1 MMHIL
6 EYITDDGASPFARW
20 FGRLNAPAALKVR
33 RAVAELEMGNW
44 SNTKTVGGSVR
55 ERVIDFGPGYR
66 VYFGRDGEELVI
78 LLGGGTKKR
87 QQKDIDAAKE
97 LWSHFKKGKAT
108 RQVAMA
114 LTREFKESILKRA
127 QEDSA
132 FREGL
137 LTEALECFLAGDLAT
152 GKLLLRDYINATIG
166 FQTLSKLMRK
176 KDSSLQRMLGPT
188 GNPAADN
195 LFTITRLLQN
205 REGVELKVV
214 SQRTRKRT
222 KVHAA

>member
-1 MMHIL
+1 
-6 EYITDDGASPFARW
+6 
-20 FGRLNAPAALKVR
+20 
-33 RAVAELEMGNW
+33 MGNW
-44 SNTKTVGGSVR
+44 SSTKTVGGGVR
-55 ERVIDFGPGYR
+55 ERFIDFGPGYR

-78 LLGGGTKKR
+78 LLGGGTKER
-87 QQKDIDAAKE
+87 QPHRCCEGTVEPFQN
-97 LWSHFKKGKAT
+97 GKAT

-114 LTREFKESILKRA
+114 LTREFKETILKRA

-176 KDSSLQRMLGPT
+176 KDSSLKRMLGPD

-195 LFTITRLLQN
+195 LFAITRLLQN

>member
-1 MMHIL
+1 
-6 EYITDDGASPFARW
+6 
-20 FGRLNAPAALKVR
+20 VR
-33 RAVAELEMGNW
+33 RALAQLEMGNW
-44 SNTKTVGGSVR
+44 SSTKTVGGGVR

-78 LLGGGTKKR
+78 LLGGGTKER
-87 QQKDIDAAKE
+87 QPHRCCEGTVEPFQN
-97 LWSHFKKGKAT
+97 GKAT

-114 LTREFKESILKRA
+114 LTREFKETILKRA

-176 KDSSLQRMLGPT
+176 KDSSLKRMLGPD

-195 LFTITRLLQN
+195 LFAITRLLQN